1 MQTNIFLEFEY
12 YNLYL
17 KKEEIIKG
25 KIKINEKIKFKDG
38 IPLVFRPF
46 FWNEEKKQRLFK
58 YKIND
63 QICTNL
69 NRTDIQFC
77 LYCLN
82 MFMENNYWIDYYRL
96 YQYIVFLKDRE
107 NDELYKWNINNSIIL
122 LDYFGSNELINML
135 FKICKDDFQIWVCRS
150 NILRLL
156 ITDKYKIH
164 EKIFYIKTPANFK
177 FLQILNSLINF
188 NKEYRN
194 KSALD
199 GKTTISQILM
209 NHISISMKK
218 ANYVIDRLLY
228 EVVPLVKDKIETIT
242 VPKEHHN
249 FFKLNRSITDPAK
262 YAIEF

>member
-17 KKEEIIKG
+17 KKEEVIKG

-46 FWNEEKKQRLFK
+46 FWNEEKKQRLFT
-58 YKIND
+58 YKIVD

-69 NRTDIQFC
+69 NRTDVQFC

-82 MFMENNYWIDYYRL
+82 MFMEYNCGIDYYRL
-96 YQYIVFLKDRE
+96 YEYIVFLKDRK
-107 NDELYKWNINNSIIL
+107 NDELYEWNINNSIIL

-135 FKICKDDFQIWVCRS
+135 FRICKEDFQIWLNRS
-150 NILRLL
+150 NILYV
-156 ITDKYKIH
+156 TDKYKIH
-164 EKIFYIKTPANFK
+164 EKLFNIKTPGSFT

-199 GKTTISQILM
+199 GKTTIAQILM
-209 NHISISMKK
+209 KHISISMKK

-228 EVVPLVKDKIETIT
+228 QVVPFIKDKIETVT
-242 VPKEHHN
+242 VPKDHHN
-249 FFKLNRSITDPAK
+249 FFKLNRSIIDPIK
-262 YAIEF
+262 YATEF